1 VITQK
6 KFSDLSVVKYFDG
19 LINKFVSKNQ
29 FWILLA
35 LKNIY
40 KKKLKPFHE
49 YNRLNN
55 QVTMSETIN
64 ESHIIE
70 KAIAGDPNSFAE
82 LVNLHQLFLYNLA
95 LRAVSNPQEAQDISQ
110 ETFIRAWR
118 SIKNFRL
125 ESSFRTWLYRILMN
139 LCYDRYPRLRR
150 ENESLSIEQ
159 EEFDLPIP
167 NRIDQY
173 MDQEELSKFVHEQMQ
188 NLPEIYRLIL
198 SMRYQQDLSY
208 QEIAEVMD
216 MPIGTV
222 KTTIYRAKAQLKER
236 FLSHQEVSL
245 WIA

>member
-1 VITQK
+1 
-6 KFSDLSVVKYFDG
+6 
-19 LINKFVSKNQ
+19 
-29 FWILLA
+29 
-35 LKNIY
+35 
-40 KKKLKPFHE
+40 
-49 YNRLNN
+49 
-55 QVTMSETIN
+55 MSETIN
-64 ESHIIE
+64 ESLLIE

-95 LRAVSNPQEAQDISQ
+95 LRAVSNSQEAQDISQ

-139 LCYDRYPRLRR
+139 LCYDRYPRLQR
-150 ENESLSIEQ
+150 EYESLSIEE
-159 EEFDLPIP
+159 EEFDLPVV
-167 NRIDQY
+167 NRMDQY
-173 MDQEELSKFVHEQMQ
+173 VDQEELCRFVHEHLQS
-188 NLPEIYRLIL
+188 LPEIYRLVL
-198 SMRYQQDLSY
+198 SMRYQQELSY
-208 QEIAEVMD
+208 QEIAEILD